1 MSWIVSMFIAAV
13 VCGAVFA
20 VGRITRG
27 SAKPESPAADR
38 GLLVMIAAGVLLVL
52 WVSLHTTAA
61 SIRQIEAGHV
71 GVVYQFGSIVGQKDE
86 GLQVIA
92 PWQTMRTASVQ
103 VRRAH
108 FENIETFTKETQ
120 DVFIDATVNYSVSE
134 RAVQNLY
141 RTVGARWF
149 DTLVEARVQ
158 NFFKEETVKYE
169 AVDVAPNREPIRKAV
184 LDRLADELAPYSV
197 TVQDLLITNIQFSA
211 AFKSAIEQKQI
222 ATQDALREQ
231 ERVKQREAEAQQ
243 AKAVAI
249 GKADAL
255 REEARGQADANILL
269 TASLSPELIQFQA
282 VQKLAGNVQIALL
295 PSGQGLIIDPTT
307 FLKPIGD
314 Q

>member
-1 MSWIVSMFIAAV
+1 MSWIVSMFIVAV

-27 SAKPESPAADR
+27 SARPDSPTADR
-38 GLLVMIAAGVLLVL
+38 GLLVMIAAGVLFVL
-52 WVSLHTTAA
+52 WVGLHTAAA
-61 SIRQIEAGHV
+61 SIRQVEAGHV

-86 GLQVIA
+86 GLQFIA

-103 VRRAH
+103 VQRAH

-134 RAVQNLY
+134 KAVQNLY

-149 DTLVEARVQ
+149 DRLVEARVQ

-184 LDRLADELAPYSV
+184 LDRLAAELAPYSV
-197 TVQDLLITNIQFSA
+197 TVQDLLITNIEFSP

-231 ERVKQREAEAQQ
+231 ERIKQREAEAQQ

-314 Q
+314 

>member
-1 MSWIVSMFIAAV
+1 MSWIVSMFIAAI

-38 GLLVMIAAGVLLVL
+38 GLLVMIAAGVLFIL
-52 WVSLHTTAA
+52 WAGLHTAAA

-71 GVVYQFGSIVGQKDE
+71 GVVYQFGSIVGQNDE
-86 GLQVIA
+86 GLQLIA
-92 PWQTMRTASVQ
+92 PWQTMRIASVQ
-103 VRRAH
+103 VQRAH

-134 RAVQNLY
+134 KAVQNLY

-149 DTLVEARVQ
+149 DRLVEARVQ

-169 AVDVAPNREPIRKAV
+169 AVNVAPNREPIRNAV
-184 LDRLADELAPYSV
+184 LERLAAELAPYSV
-197 TVQDLLITNIQFSA
+197 TVQDLLITNIEFSP

-231 ERVKQREAEAQQ
+231 ERIKQREAEAQQ

-255 REEARGQADANILL
+255 REEARGQADANNLL
-269 TASLSPELIQFQA
+269 TASLTPELIQFQA
-282 VQKLAGNVQIALL
+282 VQKLAGNIQIALL

-307 FLKPIGD
+307 FLKPIGG